1 MEEYVSPEVSQ
12 GSLDLQSNVLP
23 LSYRP
28 LMEAFVFPFLFL
40 EVSLA
45 LGAINGYG
53 KNKKAMLF
61 TTPNLEC
68 CSPSSKRRKNRRRR
82 GYGGDGWLCVFG
94 HMGGIGWGRDVEF
107 LKVSG
112 CMGVSGKWKTEGM
125 SVYWE

>member
-1 MEEYVSPEVSQ
+1 MEENVSPEVSQ

-53 KNKKAMLF
+53 KTKSNAF
-61 TTPNLEC
+61 TTPNLKGLLVLEQKKKEE
-68 CSPSSKRRKNRRRR
+68 SRRRR
-82 GYGGDGWLCVFG
+82 NEGKGNGFNFRPRRGEVVCMLCENEGG
-94 HMGGIGWGRDVEF
+94 
-107 LKVSG
+107 K
-112 CMGVSGKWKTEGM
+112 EG
-125 SVYWE
+125 SAI